1 MDEIL
6 RNTFIAVLT
15 LSTGIHLWLA
25 RRHIN
30 FVSQHKNKV
39 PDAFK
44 KNITLKDHQKAAN
57 YAIAKSELG
66 LKDTIVQAFVLLAL
80 TLGGLISM
88 ISHLF
93 DPITSP
99 LLKDV
104 GIILSVMFLSS
115 LIDLP
120 FNYYKTFN
128 IDEAFGFNRMTK
140 KLFFSDLYKQ
150 MLLGL
155 CLGLPIL
162 FVALWMLQNAGAYWW
177 IYLWAVWSVFNLL
190 ILAIYPTWIAPF
202 FNKFLPLKDKTL
214 KSKIIAL
221 LKKCGF
227 KSQGLFVMDGSA
239 RSNHGNA
246 YFTGFGKNK
255 RIIFFDTLLERLNH
269 NEIEAVLAHEL
280 GHFHHN
286 HVKKRIVMMFVVSF
300 IGLGILGYL
309 KDQLWF
315 YQGLGI
321 TEPSNG
327 NALLLF
333 MLVGPTFIFF
343 IRPIMAFYSRQNEF
357 EADRYAKMHSSAKHL
372 KESLVKLYRD
382 NASTLTPDPLYSA
395 FYDSHPPALQ
405 RIARL

>member
-6 RNTFIAVLT
+6 RNAFIAVLT

-30 FVSQHKNKV
+30 FISDHKNKV
-39 PDAFK
+39 PNAFK
-44 KNITLKDHQKAAN
+44 KNITLKDHQKAAH

-66 LKDTIVQAFVLLAL
+66 SKDTIVQASLLILL
-80 TLGGLISM
+80 TLGGLISG

-93 DPITSP
+93 DSITSP
-99 LLKDV
+99 LLKD
-104 GIILSVMFLSS
+104 IALILSVMFLSS

-120 FNYYKTFN
+120 FNYYKTFK

-150 MLLGL
+150 MILGL

-177 IYLWAVWSVFNLL
+177 FYLWAVWSLFNLL

-214 KSKIIAL
+214 KTKIIAL

-255 RIIFFDTLLERLNH
+255 RIVFFDTLLERLNH

-286 HVKKRIVMMFVVSF
+286 HVKKRIVMMFLVSF
-300 IGLGILGYL
+300 IGLAILGYL

-315 YQGLGI
+315 YNALGI
-321 TEPSNG
+321 VEPTNG
-327 NALLLF
+327 SALLLF

-357 EADRYAKMHSSAKHL
+357 EADRYAKTHSSAKHL

>member
-66 LKDTIVQAFVLLAL
+66 LKDTIVQAFVLLVL

-93 DPITSP
+93 DPIASP
-99 LLKDV
+99 ILKDV

-128 IDEAFGFNRMTK
+128 IDEVFGFNRMTK

-162 FVALWMLQNAGAYWW
+162 FVALWMLQNAGGYWW
-177 IYLWAVWSVFNLL
+177 IYL
-190 ILAIYPTWIAPF
+190 
-202 FNKFLPLKDKTL
+202 
-214 KSKIIAL
+214 
-221 LKKCGF
+221 
-227 KSQGLFVMDGSA
+227 
-239 RSNHGNA
+239 
-246 YFTGFGKNK
+246 
-255 RIIFFDTLLERLNH
+255 
-269 NEIEAVLAHEL
+269 
-280 GHFHHN
+280 
-286 HVKKRIVMMFVVSF
+286 
-300 IGLGILGYL
+300 
-309 KDQLWF
+309 
-315 YQGLGI
+315 
-321 TEPSNG
+321 
-327 NALLLF
+327 
-333 MLVGPTFIFF
+333 
-343 IRPIMAFYSRQNEF
+343 
-357 EADRYAKMHSSAKHL
+357 
-372 KESLVKLYRD
+372 
-382 NASTLTPDPLYSA
+382 
-395 FYDSHPPALQ
+395 
-405 RIARL
+405 

>member
-6 RNTFIAVLT
+6 RNTFIAVLS

-30 FVSQHKNKV
+30 FVSNHKNKV

-44 KNITLKDHQKAAN
+44 KNITLKDHQKAAH

-66 LKDTIVQAFVLLAL
+66 SKDTIVQASLLILL
-80 TLGGLISM
+80 TLGGLISG

-93 DPITSP
+93 DSITSP
-99 LLKDV
+99 LFKD
-104 GIILSVMFLSS
+104 IALILSVMFLSS

-120 FNYYKTFN
+120 FNYYKTFK

-150 MLLGL
+150 MILGL

-177 IYLWAVWSVFNLL
+177 FYLWAVWSLFNLL

-214 KSKIIAL
+214 KTKIIAL

-255 RIIFFDTLLERLNH
+255 RIVFFDTLLERLNH

-286 HVKKRIVMMFVVSF
+286 HVKKRIVMMFLVSF
-300 IGLGILGYL
+300 IGLAILGYL

-315 YQGLGI
+315 YNALGI
-321 TEPSNG
+321 VEPTNG
-327 NALLLF
+327 SALLLF

-357 EADRYAKMHSSAKHL
+357 EADRYAKTHSSAKYL

>member
-1 MDEIL
+1 
-6 RNTFIAVLT
+6 
-15 LSTGIHLWLA
+15 
-25 RRHIN
+25 
-30 FVSQHKNKV
+30 VSNHKNKV

-44 KNITLKDHQKAAN
+44 KNISLKDHQKAAH

-66 LKDTIVQAFVLLAL
+66 SKDILAQASLLMLL
-80 TLGGLISM
+80 TLGGLISK
-88 ISHLF
+88 ISNIF
-93 DPITSP
+93 DWISSST
-99 LLKDV
+99 LRDIA
-104 GIILSVMFLSS
+104 IILSVMLISS

-120 FNYYKTFN
+120 FNYYKTFK
-128 IDEAFGFNRMTK
+128 IDEKFGFNRMTK
-140 KLFFSDLYKQ
+140 KLFFSDIYKQ
-150 MLLGL
+150 MILGL
-155 CLGLPIL
+155 SLGLPIL
-162 FVALWMLQNAGAYWW
+162 FVALWMLQNAGSYWW
-177 IYLWAVWSVFNLL
+177 LYLWVVWSLFNLL

-202 FNKFLPLKDKTL
+202 FNKFSPLKDRVLKT
-214 KSKIIAL
+214 KIIAL

-255 RIIFFDTLLERLNH
+255 RIVFFDTLLERLNH

-286 HVKKRIVMMFVVSF
+286 HVKKRIVMMFLVSF
-300 IGLGILGYL
+300 IGLAILGYL

-315 YQGLGI
+315 YHGLGI
-321 TEPSNG
+321 AKPSDG
-327 NALLLF
+327 SALLLF

-343 IRPIMAFYSRQNEF
+343 IKPIMAFYSRQNEF
-357 EADRYAKMHSSAKHL
+357 EADRYAKKHSSAKYL

>member
-6 RNTFIAVLT
+6 RNTFITVLT
-15 LSTGIHLWLA
+15 LSTAIHLWLA
-25 RRHIN
+25 KRHIQ
-30 FVSQHKNKV
+30 FVSHHKNKV

-44 KNITLKDHQKAAN
+44 KNISIKDHQKAAN
-57 YAIAKSELG
+57 YTIAKSELG
-66 LKDTIVQAFVLLAL
+66 RKDTLIQACMLALL

-88 ISHLF
+88 ISNFF
-93 DPITSP
+93 DWITSP

-104 GIILSVMFLSS
+104 AMILSVLFISS

-120 FNYYKTFN
+120 FNYYKTFK
-128 IDEAFGFNRMTK
+128 IDEEFGFNRMTK
-140 KLFFSDLYKQ
+140 KLFFADLYKQ
-150 MLLGL
+150 MILGL
-155 CLGLPIL
+155 LLGLPIL
-162 FVALWMLQNAGAYWW
+162 LVALWMLDNAGAYWW
-177 IYLWAVWSVFNLL
+177 FYLWAVWSLFNLL
-190 ILAIYPTWIAPF
+190 ILAVYPTWIAPF
-202 FNKFLPLKDKTL
+202 FNKFSPLKDKTL
-214 KSKIIAL
+214 KTKIIAL

-227 KSQGLFVMDGSA
+227 TSQGLFVMDGSV

-255 RIIFFDTLLERLNH
+255 RIVFFDTLLERLNH

-286 HVKKRIVMMFVVSF
+286 HVKKRIVMMFIVSF
-300 IGLGILGYL
+300 IGLAMLGYF
-309 KDQLWF
+309 KDQSWF
-315 YQGLGI
+315 YHGLGI

-327 NALLLF
+327 SALLLF

-357 EADRYAKMHSSAKHL
+357 EADRYAKKHSSAKFL

-395 FYDSHPPALQ
+395 FYDSHPPAIQ
-405 RIARL
+405 RIAKL

>member
-30 FVSQHKNKV
+30 FVSNHKNKV

-66 LKDTIVQAFVLLAL
+66 SKDTIIQASLLLLL
-80 TLGGLISM
+80 TLGGLISA

-93 DPITSP
+93 DSISSP
-99 LLKDV
+99 LLKD
-104 GIILSVMFLSS
+104 IALILSVMLVTS

-120 FNYYKTFN
+120 FNYYKTFK

-150 MLLGL
+150 MILGL

-162 FVALWMLQNAGAYWW
+162 FVALWMLQNAF
-177 IYLWAVWSVFNLL
+177 YLWAVWSLFNLL

-214 KSKIIAL
+214 KTKIIAL

-255 RIIFFDTLLERLNH
+255 RIVFFDTLLERLNH

-286 HVKKRIVMMFVVSF
+286 HVKKRIVMMFLVSF
-300 IGLGILGYL
+300 IGLAILGYL
-309 KDQLWF
+309 KDQTWF
-315 YQGLGI
+315 YHALGI
-321 TEPSNG
+321 SEPTNG
-327 NALLLF
+327 SALLLF

-357 EADRYAKMHSSAKHL
+357 EADRYAKTHSSAKYL

>member
-6 RNTFIAVLT
+6 RNIFITVLT
-15 LSTGIHLWLA
+15 LSTVIHLWLA
-25 RRHIN
+25 RRHIH
-30 FVSQHKNKV
+30 FVSNHKNKV

-44 KNITLKDHQKAAN
+44 KNISLKDHQKAAH

-66 LKDTIVQAFVLLAL
+66 SKDILAQASLLMLL
-80 TLGGLISM
+80 TLGGLISK
-88 ISHLF
+88 ISNIF
-93 DPITSP
+93 DWISSST
-99 LLKDV
+99 LRDV
-104 GIILSVMFLSS
+104 AIILSVMLISS

-120 FNYYKTFN
+120 FNYYKTFK
-128 IDEAFGFNRMTK
+128 IDEKFGFNRMTK
-140 KLFFSDLYKQ
+140 KLFFSDIYKQ
-150 MLLGL
+150 MILGL
-155 CLGLPIL
+155 SLGLPIL
-162 FVALWMLQNAGAYWW
+162 FVALWMLQNAGSYWW
-177 IYLWAVWSVFNLL
+177 LYLWVVWSLFNLL

-202 FNKFLPLKDKTL
+202 FNKFSPLKDRVLKT
-214 KSKIIAL
+214 KIIAL

-255 RIIFFDTLLERLNH
+255 RIVFFDTLLERLNH

-286 HVKKRIVMMFVVSF
+286 HVKKRIVMMFLVSF
-300 IGLGILGYL
+300 IGLAILGYL

-315 YQGLGI
+315 YHGLGI
-321 TEPSNG
+321 AKPSDG
-327 NALLLF
+327 SALLLF

-343 IRPIMAFYSRQNEF
+343 IKPIMAFYSRQNEF
-357 EADRYAKMHSSAKHL
+357 EADRYAKKHSSAKYL

>member
-6 RNTFIAVLT
+6 RNTFITVLT
-15 LSTGIHLWLA
+15 LSTSIHLWLA
-25 RRHIN
+25 RRHMQ
-30 FVSQHKNKV
+30 FVSNHKNKV

-44 KNITLKDHQKAAN
+44 KNIPLKDHQKAAN
-57 YAIAKSELG
+57 YAIAKSALG
-66 LKDTIVQAFVLLAL
+66 SKDTVIQACMLLFL
-80 TLGGLISM
+80 TLGGLISI
-88 ISHLF
+88 ISNIF
-93 DPITSP
+93 DWIPSP

-104 GIILSVMFLSS
+104 AMILTVMFITS

-120 FNYYKTFN
+120 FNYYKTFK
-128 IDEAFGFNRMTK
+128 IDEKFGFNRMTK

-150 MLLGL
+150 MILGL
-155 CLGLPIL
+155 SLGLPIL
-162 FVALWMLQNAGAYWW
+162 FVALWMLQNTGTFWW
-177 IYLWAVWSVFNLL
+177 LYLWAVWSLFNLL

-202 FNKFLPLKDKTL
+202 FNKFSPLKDKTL
-214 KSKIIAL
+214 KTKIIAL

-255 RIIFFDTLLERLNH
+255 RIVFFDTLLERLSH

-286 HVKKRIVMMFVVSF
+286 HVKKRIVMMFLVSF
-300 IGLGILGYL
+300 IGLALLGYL

-315 YQGLGI
+315 YHGLGI
-321 TEPSNG
+321 AEPSNG
-327 NALLLF
+327 SALLLF

-343 IRPIMAFYSRQNEF
+343 VRPIMAFYSRQNEF
-357 EADRYAKMHSSAKHL
+357 EADRYAKKHSSAKFL
-372 KESLVKLYRD
+372 KDSLVKLYRD

>member
-6 RNTFIAVLT
+6 RNIFITVLT
-15 LSTGIHLWLA
+15 LSTVIHLWLA
-25 RRHIN
+25 RRHIH
-30 FVSQHKNKV
+30 FVSNHKNKV

-44 KNITLKDHQKAAN
+44 KNISLKDHQKAAL

-66 LKDTIVQAFVLLAL
+66 SKDILAQASLLILL
-80 TLGGLISM
+80 TLGGLISK
-88 ISHLF
+88 ISNIF
-93 DPITSP
+93 DWISSST
-99 LLKDV
+99 LRDIA
-104 GIILSVMFLSS
+104 IILSVMLISS

-120 FNYYKTFN
+120 FNYYKTFK
-128 IDEAFGFNRMTK
+128 IDEKFGFNRMTK
-140 KLFFSDLYKQ
+140 KLFFSDIYKQ
-150 MLLGL
+150 MILGL
-155 CLGLPIL
+155 SLGLPIL
-162 FVALWMLQNAGAYWW
+162 FVALWMLQNAGSYWW
-177 IYLWAVWSVFNLL
+177 LYLWVVWSLFNLL

-202 FNKFLPLKDKTL
+202 FNKFSPLKDRVLKT
-214 KSKIIAL
+214 KIIAL

-255 RIIFFDTLLERLNH
+255 RIVFFDTLLERLNH

-286 HVKKRIVMMFVVSF
+286 HVKKRIVMMFLVSF
-300 IGLGILGYL
+300 IGLAILGYL

-315 YQGLGI
+315 YHGLGI
-321 TEPSNG
+321 AKPSDG
-327 NALLLF
+327 SALLLF

-343 IRPIMAFYSRQNEF
+343 IKPIMAFYSRQNEF
-357 EADRYAKMHSSAKHL
+357 EADRYAKKHSSAKYL

>member
-6 RNTFIAVLT
+6 RNIFITVLT
-15 LSTGIHLWLA
+15 LSTVIHLWLA
-25 RRHIN
+25 RRHIH
-30 FVSQHKNKV
+30 FVSNHKNKV

-44 KNITLKDHQKAAN
+44 KNISLKDHQKAAH
-57 YAIAKSELG
+57 YAIAKSELSS
-66 LKDTIVQAFVLLAL
+66 KDILAQASLLMLL
-80 TLGGLISM
+80 TLGGLISK
-88 ISHLF
+88 ISNIF
-93 DPITSP
+93 DWISSST
-99 LLKDV
+99 LRDIA
-104 GIILSVMFLSS
+104 IILSVMLISS

-120 FNYYKTFN
+120 FNYYKTFK
-128 IDEAFGFNRMTK
+128 IDEKFGFNRMTK
-140 KLFFSDLYKQ
+140 KLFFSDIYKQ
-150 MLLGL
+150 IILGL
-155 CLGLPIL
+155 SLGLPIL
-162 FVALWMLQNAGAYWW
+162 FVALWMLQNAGSYWW
-177 IYLWAVWSVFNLL
+177 LYLWVVWSLFNLL

-202 FNKFLPLKDKTL
+202 FNKFSPLKDRVLKT
-214 KSKIIAL
+214 KIIAL

-255 RIIFFDTLLERLNH
+255 RIVFFDTLLERLNH

-286 HVKKRIVMMFVVSF
+286 HVKKRIVMMFLVSF
-300 IGLGILGYL
+300 IGLAILGYL

-315 YQGLGI
+315 YHGLGI
-321 TEPSNG
+321 AKPSDG
-327 NALLLF
+327 SALLLF

-343 IRPIMAFYSRQNEF
+343 IKPIMAFYSRQNEF
-357 EADRYAKMHSSAKHL
+357 EADRYAKKHSSAKYL

>member
-6 RNTFIAVLT
+6 RNIFITVLT
-15 LSTGIHLWLA
+15 LSTVIHLWLA
-25 RRHIN
+25 RRHIH
-30 FVSQHKNKV
+30 FVSNHKNKV

-44 KNITLKDHQKAAN
+44 KNISLKDHQKAAH

-66 LKDTIVQAFVLLAL
+66 SKDILAQASLLMLL
-80 TLGGLISM
+80 TLGGLISK
-88 ISHLF
+88 ISNIF
-93 DPITSP
+93 DWISSST
-99 LLKDV
+99 LRDIA
-104 GIILSVMFLSS
+104 IILSVMLISS

-120 FNYYKTFN
+120 FNYYKTFK
-128 IDEAFGFNRMTK
+128 IDEKFGFNRMTK
-140 KLFFSDLYKQ
+140 KLFFSDIYKQ
-150 MLLGL
+150 IILGL
-155 CLGLPIL
+155 SLGLPIL
-162 FVALWMLQNAGAYWW
+162 FVALWMLQNAGSYWW
-177 IYLWAVWSVFNLL
+177 LYLWVVWSLFNLL

-202 FNKFLPLKDKTL
+202 FNKFSPLKDRVL
-214 KSKIIAL
+214 KNKIIAL

-255 RIIFFDTLLERLNH
+255 RIVFFDTLLERLNH

-286 HVKKRIVMMFVVSF
+286 HVKKRIVMMFLVSF
-300 IGLGILGYL
+300 IGLAILGYL

-315 YQGLGI
+315 YHGLGI
-321 TEPSNG
+321 AKPSDG
-327 NALLLF
+327 SALLLF

-343 IRPIMAFYSRQNEF
+343 IKPIMAFYSRQNEF
-357 EADRYAKMHSSAKHL
+357 EADRYAKKHSSAKYL

>member
-6 RNTFIAVLT
+6 RNIFITVLT
-15 LSTGIHLWLA
+15 LSTVIHLWLA
-25 RRHIN
+25 RRHIH
-30 FVSQHKNKV
+30 FVSNHKNKV

-44 KNITLKDHQKAAN
+44 KNISLKDHQKAAH

-66 LKDTIVQAFVLLAL
+66 SKDILAQASLLILL
-80 TLGGLISM
+80 TLGGLISK
-88 ISHLF
+88 ISNIF
-93 DPITSP
+93 DWISSST
-99 LLKDV
+99 LRDIA
-104 GIILSVMFLSS
+104 IILSVMLISS

-120 FNYYKTFN
+120 FNYYKTFK
-128 IDEAFGFNRMTK
+128 IDEKFGFNRMTK
-140 KLFFSDLYKQ
+140 KLFFSDIYKQ
-150 MLLGL
+150 IILGL
-155 CLGLPIL
+155 SLGLPIL
-162 FVALWMLQNAGAYWW
+162 FVALWMLQNAGSYWW
-177 IYLWAVWSVFNLL
+177 LYLWVVWSLFNLL

-202 FNKFLPLKDKTL
+202 FNKFSPLKDRVLKT
-214 KSKIIAL
+214 KIIAL

-255 RIIFFDTLLERLNH
+255 RIVFFDTLLERLNH

-286 HVKKRIVMMFVVSF
+286 HVKKRIVMMFLVSF
-300 IGLGILGYL
+300 IGLAILGYL

-315 YQGLGI
+315 YHGLGI
-321 TEPSNG
+321 AKPSDG
-327 NALLLF
+327 SALLLF

-343 IRPIMAFYSRQNEF
+343 IKPIMAFYSRQNEF
-357 EADRYAKMHSSAKHL
+357 EADRYAKKHSSAKYL

>member
-1 MDEIL
+1 
-6 RNTFIAVLT
+6 
-15 LSTGIHLWLA
+15 
-25 RRHIN
+25 
-30 FVSQHKNKV
+30 
-39 PDAFK
+39 
-44 KNITLKDHQKAAN
+44 
-57 YAIAKSELG
+57 
-66 LKDTIVQAFVLLAL
+66 
-80 TLGGLISM
+80 M

-93 DPITSP
+93 DHITSP

-150 MLLGL
+150 MILGL

-162 FVALWMLQNAGAYWW
+162 FVALWMLQNAGGYWW
-177 IYLWAVWSVFNLL
+177 IYLWAVWSGFNLL

-255 RIIFFDTLLERLNH
+255 RIVFFDTLLERLNH

-357 EADRYAKMHSSAKHL
+357 EADRYAKMHSSAKYL

>member
-15 LSTGIHLWLA
+15 LSTGIHLWLVK
-25 RRHIN
+25 RHIN
-30 FVSQHKNKV
+30 FVSLNKNKV

-44 KNITLKDHQKAAN
+44 ENISLKDHQKAAN
-57 YAIAKSELG
+57 YAIEKSKLG
-66 LKDTIVQAFVLLAL
+66 INDTIAQAFILLLL
-80 TLGGLISM
+80 TVGGLISV
-88 ISHLF
+88 ISELF
-93 DPITSP
+93 STFTSP

-104 GIILSVMFLSS
+104 AMILSVMLITS
-115 LIDLP
+115 LIDFP
-120 FNYYKTFN
+120 FNYYKTFK
-128 IDEAFGFNRMTK
+128 IDEKFGFNRMTK
-140 KLFFSDLYKQ
+140 KLFFTDLYKQ
-150 MLLGL
+150 MILGL

-162 FVALWMLQNAGAYWW
+162 FVALWMLKNAGVYWW
-177 IYLWAVWSVFNLL
+177 FYLWAVWSLFNLL

-202 FNKFLPLKDKTL
+202 FNKFSPLKDKTL
-214 KSKIIAL
+214 KTKIIAL

-255 RIIFFDTLLERLNH
+255 RIVFFDTLLERLNH

-286 HVKKRIVMMFVVSF
+286 HVKKRIVMMFLVSF
-300 IGLGILGYL
+300 IGLAILGYL

-315 YQGLGI
+315 YHGLGI
-321 TEPSNG
+321 TAPSDG
-327 NALLLF
+327 SALLLF

-357 EADRYAKMHSSAKHL
+357 EADRYAKINSNAKYL
-372 KESLVKLYRD
+372 KDSLVKLYRD

>member
-1 MDEIL
+1 
-6 RNTFIAVLT
+6 
-15 LSTGIHLWLA
+15 
-25 RRHIN
+25 
-30 FVSQHKNKV
+30 VSNHKNKV

-44 KNITLKDHQKAAN
+44 KNISLKDHQKAAL

-66 LKDTIVQAFVLLAL
+66 SKDILAQASLLMLL
-80 TLGGLISM
+80 TLGGLISK
-88 ISHLF
+88 ISNIF
-93 DPITSP
+93 DWISSST
-99 LLKDV
+99 LRDIA
-104 GIILSVMFLSS
+104 IILSVMLISS

-120 FNYYKTFN
+120 FNYYKTFK
-128 IDEAFGFNRMTK
+128 IDEKFGFNRMTK
-140 KLFFSDLYKQ
+140 KLFFSDIYKQ
-150 MLLGL
+150 IILGL
-155 CLGLPIL
+155 SLGLPIL
-162 FVALWMLQNAGAYWW
+162 FVALWMLQNAGSYWW
-177 IYLWAVWSVFNLL
+177 LYLWVVWSLFNLL

-202 FNKFLPLKDKTL
+202 FNKFSPLKDRVLKT
-214 KSKIIAL
+214 KIIAL

-255 RIIFFDTLLERLNH
+255 RIVFFDTLLERLNH

-286 HVKKRIVMMFVVSF
+286 HVKKRIVMMFLLSF
-300 IGLGILGYL
+300 IGLAILGYL

-315 YQGLGI
+315 YHGLGI
-321 TEPSNG
+321 AKPSDG
-327 NALLLF
+327 SALLLF

-343 IRPIMAFYSRQNEF
+343 IKPIMAFYSRQNEF
-357 EADRYAKMHSSAKHL
+357 EADRYAKKHSSAKYL

>member
-6 RNTFIAVLT
+6 RNIFITVLT
-15 LSTGIHLWLA
+15 LSTVIHLWLA
-25 RRHIN
+25 RRHIH
-30 FVSQHKNKV
+30 FVSNHKNKV

-44 KNITLKDHQKAAN
+44 KNISLKDHQKAAH

-66 LKDTIVQAFVLLAL
+66 SKDILAQASLLMLL
-80 TLGGLISM
+80 TLGGLISK
-88 ISHLF
+88 ISNIF
-93 DPITSP
+93 DWISSST
-99 LLKDV
+99 LRDIA
-104 GIILSVMFLSS
+104 IILSVMLISS

-120 FNYYKTFN
+120 FNYYKTFK
-128 IDEAFGFNRMTK
+128 IDEKFGFNRMTK
-140 KLFFSDLYKQ
+140 KLFFSDIYKQ
-150 MLLGL
+150 MILGL
-155 CLGLPIL
+155 SLGLPIL
-162 FVALWMLQNAGAYWW
+162 FVALWMLQNAGSYWW
-177 IYLWAVWSVFNLL
+177 LYLWVVWSLFNLL
-190 ILAIYPTWIAPF
+190 ILAIYPSWIAPF
-202 FNKFLPLKDKTL
+202 FNKFSPLKDRVLKT
-214 KSKIIAL
+214 KIIAL

-255 RIIFFDTLLERLNH
+255 RIVFFDTLLERLNH

-286 HVKKRIVMMFVVSF
+286 HVKKRIVMMFLLSF
-300 IGLGILGYL
+300 IGLAILGYL

-315 YQGLGI
+315 YHGLGI
-321 TEPSNG
+321 AKPSDG
-327 NALLLF
+327 SALLLF

-343 IRPIMAFYSRQNEF
+343 IKPIMAFYSRQNEF
-357 EADRYAKMHSSAKHL
+357 EADRYAKKHSSAKYL

>member
-6 RNTFIAVLT
+6 RNIFITVLT
-15 LSTGIHLWLA
+15 LSTVIHLWLA
-25 RRHIN
+25 RRHIH
-30 FVSQHKNKV
+30 FVSNHKNKV

-44 KNITLKDHQKAAN
+44 KNISLKDHQKAAH

-66 LKDTIVQAFVLLAL
+66 SKDILAQASLLILL
-80 TLGGLISM
+80 TLGGLISK
-88 ISHLF
+88 ISNIF
-93 DPITSP
+93 DWISSST
-99 LLKDV
+99 LRDIA
-104 GIILSVMFLSS
+104 IILSVMLISS

-120 FNYYKTFN
+120 FNYYKTFK
-128 IDEAFGFNRMTK
+128 IDEKFGFNRMTK
-140 KLFFSDLYKQ
+140 KLFFSDIYKQ
-150 MLLGL
+150 IILGL
-155 CLGLPIL
+155 SLGLPIL
-162 FVALWMLQNAGAYWW
+162 FVALWMLQNAGSYWW
-177 IYLWAVWSVFNLL
+177 LYLWVVWSLFNLL
-190 ILAIYPTWIAPF
+190 ILAIYPSWIAPF
-202 FNKFLPLKDKTL
+202 FNKFSPLKDRVLKT
-214 KSKIIAL
+214 KIIAL

-255 RIIFFDTLLERLNH
+255 RIVFFDTLLERLNH

-286 HVKKRIVMMFVVSF
+286 HVKKRIVMMFLVSF
-300 IGLGILGYL
+300 IGLAILGYL

-315 YQGLGI
+315 YHGLGI
-321 TEPSNG
+321 AKPSDG
-327 NALLLF
+327 SALLLF

-343 IRPIMAFYSRQNEF
+343 IKPIMAFYSRQNEF
-357 EADRYAKMHSSAKHL
+357 EADRYAKKHSSAKYL

>member
-15 LSTGIHLWLA
+15 LTTVIHIWLA
-25 RRHIN
+25 RRHIH
-30 FVSQHKNKV
+30 FVSNHKNKV

-44 KNITLKDHQKAAN
+44 KNISLKDHQKAAN

-66 LKDTIVQAFVLLAL
+66 SKDILVQASMLLLL
-80 TLGGLISM
+80 TLGGLISK
-88 ISHLF
+88 ISNIFGWISSSILR
-93 DPITSP
+93 
-99 LLKDV
+99 DV
-104 GIILSVMFLSS
+104 ALILSVMLISS

-120 FNYYKTFN
+120 FNYYKTFK
-128 IDEAFGFNRMTK
+128 IDEKFGFNRMTK
-140 KLFFSDLYKQ
+140 KLFFSDIYKQ
-150 MLLGL
+150 MILGL
-155 CLGLPIL
+155 SLGLPIL
-162 FVALWMLQNAGAYWW
+162 FVALWMLQNAGSYWW
-177 IYLWAVWSVFNLL
+177 LYLWAVWSLFNLL

-202 FNKFLPLKDKTL
+202 FNKFSPLKDKIL
-214 KSKIIAL
+214 KTKIIAL

-246 YFTGFGKNK
+246 YFTGFGRNK
-255 RIIFFDTLLERLNH
+255 RIVFFDTLLERLNH

-286 HVKKRIVMMFVVSF
+286 HVKKRMIIMFLVSF
-300 IGLGILGYL
+300 IGLAILGYL

-315 YQGLGI
+315 YHGLGVA
-321 TEPSNG
+321 EPSNG
-327 NALLLF
+327 SALLLF

-343 IRPIMAFYSRQNEF
+343 IKPIMAFYSRQNEF
-357 EADRYAKMHSSAKHL
+357 EADRYAKTHSSATYL